1 MKRVSKA
8 NVTAIIII
16 LAIFVFFGVKEGST
30 IISALEPV
38 LNLPSIVFSGFIAF
52 FIAGL
57 IMRASDQFFGIWFG
71 VKGGAVLY
79 TICFSLIEFVIF

>member
-16 LAIFVFFGVKEGST
+16 LAIFVFFGVKEGSS

-57 IMRASDQFFGIWFG
+57 IMRASDQFLGIWFG